1 MPTSVHTGITPF
13 GDLGRGES
21 RVQTGDLALRRP
33 ETGGCTARIPRVHS
47 TNGWAERGSRPL
59 NDTFWGPAGGAHEY
73 GVWLRWEPWDGSTAG
88 TIPETSS

>member
-21 RVQTGDLALRRP
+21 RVQTEDRGPR
-33 ETGGCTARIPRVHS
+33 EGCTARIPRVHS

-59 NDTFWGPAGGAHEY
+59 NDPFWGPAGGAHEY
-73 GVWLRWEPWDGSTAG
+73 GVWLRWEPRDGSTAG